1 MTQKFNNEL
10 ECSQFEALLAEAID
24 LHWNARG
31 RNDLSGNNNDVHD
44 DGAGTLPAG
53 TRQAFESHSKTCPV
67 CGPLWAE
74 TRDGMLM
81 LHQLDEVEP
90 PRNMV
95 HNILANT
102 SMKVAGQQAVV
113 LGRNDAP
120 REKTGFMVSVRR
132 SLSYAPLLMRSRFAT
147 SFIMAFFSLSVTLGV
162 MGVRINDVKNIDWHP
177 NALRKSAVLQYTQI
191 ESKVQRYYDNM
202 RLVYEVETRVRGLKK
217 AVVPE
222 QEEKK
227 NTDDSKPERQNRN
240 TPPDTSGNPRE
251 KDTYS
256 QERVSEPQ
264 LAQNQI
270 PGNSAAKFT
279 TAKFTTAKFTIAKLK
294 TSDEGAQI

>member
-10 ECSQFEALLAEAID
+10 ECSQFEALLTEAID
-24 LHWNARG
+24 LHWDDLRG
-31 RNDLSGNNNDVHD
+31 SGKDNGNDAHD
-44 DGAGTLPAG
+44 DGSVTLPAG
-53 TRQAFESHSKTCPV
+53 MKQAFEAHSKTCPV

-81 LHQLDEVEP
+81 LRQLDEVEP

-227 NTDDSKPERQNRN
+227 NTDDKPERQNRN

-270 PGNSAAKFT
+270 PGNSAARFSTARFT
-279 TAKFTTAKFTIAKLK
+279 LAKLTIAKLK